1 MPRPCDRAPKF
12 PLTSKASFYRK
23 AGATP
28 AAANGLAS
36 SVGPGSKSRAK
47 AYRGPS
53 GSWESRRSPWRHIA
67 KVALCERERSGA
79 RKAIGSLS
87 GFIVPVESREIQPE
101 ESLRVGKGAA
111 GLRSRCWDTR
121 RGIGP
126 DERVNATTTDSE
138 GRNRD
143 TEEPGAGNLLAR
155 ICGGAGE
162 ATPRL
167 YPGIYN
173 KDGCRDCNK
182 QNL

>member
-1 MPRPCDRAPKF
+1 MLRPCDRASKF
-12 PLTSKASFYRK
+12 RLTSEPSFYRK

-28 AAANGLAS
+28 TAANGLAS

-47 AYRGPS
+47 AYRGPF
-53 GSWESRRSPWRHIA
+53 GSWESRWSPWRP
-67 KVALCERERSGA
+67 KVALSERKRSGA
-79 RKAIGSLS
+79 GRAIGSLS
-87 GFIVPVESREIQPE
+87 GFIVPVESREIPPE

-111 GLRSRCWDTR
+111 GSRSRCWDTR
-121 RGIGP
+121 RGIGT

-155 ICGGAGE
+155 NCGGAGE

-167 YPGIYN
+167 YPDINNPYLFAIS
-173 KDGCRDCNK
+173 RFVA
-182 QNL
+182 